1 MTDADEFDFNVPTYV
16 HCLAKSISI
25 FTKLREKNSA
35 VTIEPKMFIV
45 IDLGLGLL
53 WLACTQ
59 TLDYHW
65 P

>member
-1 MTDADEFDFNVPTYV
+1 MTAADEFDFIVPTYV
-16 HCLAKSISI
+16 HCLVKSISI

-45 IDLGLGLL
+45 IDLGPGLL

-65 P
+65 A